1 MQTVETRFKKKNLQN
16 HFKSYIAKLIYQE
29 FGNVLYQGQQIYT
42 FVLYQGRQI
51 YTFVLYQGQQIYT
64 FVSISSTN
72 VNLIMNKT
80 LII

>member
-1 MQTVETRFKKKNLQN
+1 MQTVEARFIKKKNLQN

-29 FGNVLYQGQQIYT
+29 FGNVLYQGRHIYM
-42 FVLYQGRQI
+42 
-51 YTFVLYQGQQIYT
+51 